1 MTHEELEELVL
12 FLAAQVG
19 LQSPRTAFHRR
30 GRSTEGQ
37 KQGLQGP
44 PGPQGPSGTT

>member
-19 LQSPRTAFHRR
+19 LQGPRQALHRR
-30 GRSTEGQ
+30 GRLTEGQ
-37 KQGLQGP
+37 APGLQGP
-44 PGPQGPSGTT
+44 PGP